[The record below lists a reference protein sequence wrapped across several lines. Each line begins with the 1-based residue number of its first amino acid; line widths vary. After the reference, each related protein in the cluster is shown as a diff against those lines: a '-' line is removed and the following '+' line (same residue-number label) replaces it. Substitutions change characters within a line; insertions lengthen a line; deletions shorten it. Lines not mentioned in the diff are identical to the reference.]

1 MKDAGATKDDIKE
14 VLLVGG
20 SSRIPKVRE
29 LIKKYFNG
37 HEPLRSINPDQ
48 AIAEGA
54 AIEAAIHSG
63 VHNGHLDQLLLMDSQ
78 PHTLGIKIDE
88 DTMVSIVHRNTAI
101 PIKK

>member
-37 HEPLRSINPDQ
+37 HEPLRSINPD
-48 AIAEGA
+48 
-54 AIEAAIHSG
+54 
-63 VHNGHLDQLLLMDSQ
+63 
-78 PHTLGIKIDE
+78 
-88 DTMVSIVHRNTAI
+88 
-101 PIKK
+101 